1 MSGRSRSQGPPRS
14 KPASR
19 PARQRPLSYD
29 QMAADVFGINVDRQ
43 VFYAGRGIDH
53 ICTLHPEDVR
63 VMRRLKTVPIEN
75 TPEEL
80 WVAIG
85 ESRLRSI
92 LYGIA
97 GLWYSNRRVV
107 LSLMQRLHSLNVLLV
122 NPDVQPS
129 AILRV
134 LERLYNPYNPDD
146 KLSMPRKD
154 KASLACALVLLMLGA
169 SWRDIKECTITQCY
183 DAFYRD
189 SWTPAEVGSGNA
201 VLPIGAEFD
210 PGQIAPELEPR
221 DLLDEVHWVWQTDRA
236 LYSLRDR
243 RNYLLRK
250 ESSQKQLEEREG
262 VSPPRH
268 DEDKAAR
275 LHREA
280 SRQSKAKYALRVHA
294 AMGCPTAPA
303 FPPAP
308 VQPLPPPP
316 PLLLLNRT
324 LPTQQSSFDWYGP
337 ADPSP
342 QPVVPMP
349 GSQSS
354 SSRKATADVNKQI
367 PGMSVYEDESLSVV
381 SEDTWGYDSISPEP
395 WDSDIKPEPAL
406 SITESYSLAEQRPCT
421 SEQARA
427 RDEAM
432 ARFLE
437 EEESASNY
445 RRRSPA
451 REEPR

>member
-14 KPASR
+14 KPAAR

-29 QMAADVFGINVDRQ
+29 QMAADVFGIEVDRQ

-53 ICTLHPEDVR
+53 ICTMHPEDVR
-63 VMRRLKTVPIEN
+63 VMRRLKPVPIEN

-85 ESRLRSI
+85 DSRLRSI

-97 GLWYSNRRVV
+97 GLWYNSRRVV
-107 LSLMQRLHSLNVLLV
+107 LSLMQRLRSLNVLLV
-122 NPDVQPS
+122 NPDVPPS

-134 LERLYNPYNPDD
+134 LERLYNPYNPEDR
-146 KLSMPRKD
+146 LSMPRKD

-169 SWRDIKECTITQCY
+169 SWHDIKECTITQRY
-183 DAFYRD
+183 NAYYRD
-189 SWTPAEVGSGNA
+189 SWTPAETGSGNA

-210 PGQIAPELEPR
+210 PGQIAPELEPK
-221 DLLDEVHWVWQTDRA
+221 DLLDELHWVWQTDRA

-250 ESSQKQLEEREG
+250 ESSQKQQQSE
-262 VSPPRH
+262 SPPRQ
-268 DEDKAAR
+268 DECEGAR

-280 SRQSKAKYALRVHA
+280 SRQNKAKYALRVHA

-303 FPPAP
+303 FQP
-308 VQPLPPPP
+308 VQVQQPPPPP

-324 LPTQQSSFDWYGP
+324 LPTQQRDYDWYGS
-337 ADPSP
+337 ADSLP

-354 SSRKATADVNKQI
+354 RSRIPAADVNKQI
-367 PGMSVYEDESLSVV
+367 PGMSVYEDESLSVI
-381 SEDTWGYDSISPEP
+381 SEDTWGFDSISPGP
-395 WDSDIKPEPAL
+395 WDQDIKPEPAL
-406 SITESYSLAEQRPCT
+406 SIAESYSLAEQQPCT
-421 SEQARA
+421 SEQARV

-432 ARFLE
+432 ARFLRE
-437 EEESASNY
+437 EEVASRI

-451 REEPR
+451 HESRDK